1 MEAVQSGQASIFS
14 FIYQVVGGL
23 NKLDKALFNKERI
36 LGGSDNLN
44 SITQGIYSYY
54 VENGIPHNAP
64 SGLQRGII
72 IVFESN
78 ISRAQIIMDFGNK
91 RTYQRVDN
99 SGVGNA
105 WCDWY

>member
-1 MEAVQSGQASIFS
+1 M
-14 FIYQVVGGL
+14 GGL

-72 IVFESN
+72 IMYEGL
-78 ISRAQIIMDFGNK
+78 ISTAQIIMDWGTEK
-91 RTYQRVDN
+91 SYHRVNN
-99 SGVGNA
+99 STSGA
-105 WCDWY
+105 SWCEWF